1 MGLAMDRYSLDR
13 WTEERHHDMVRAA
26 ETNARLRGWA
36 PQPRLTQVLAARL
49 RYLADRLDRPE
60 PKFTVV
66 SGSR

>member
-36 PQPRLTQVLAARL
+36 PQPRLM

-60 PKFTVV
+60 PKFSVV

>member
-1 MGLAMDRYSLDR
+1 MDRYSLDR
-13 WTEERHHDMVRAA
+13 WTEQRHREMVRAA
-26 ETNARLRGWA
+26 ERNSRLRGWA

-49 RYLADRLDRPE
+49 RSLADRLDRPE